1 MEVSVF
7 RVVTCEIWHPNMS
20 GFGSECPS
28 GFIKVF
34 LSCFFGVLSFF
45 FSFKFFC
52 FFPFFLG
59 FEFFSISF

>member
-34 LSCFFGVLSFF
+34 ISCFFGVLSFF
-45 FSFKFFC
+45 LVSSFFVSFRFFR
-52 FFPFFLG
+52 FRV
-59 FEFFSISF
+59 FFSISF